1 MRGVFMIHA
10 FIPILGSVIEF
21 LANHMIGLLGGF
33 GAVFMTL
40 IIWFSK
46 KYLVPYLKVEKRRR
60 FAEFIAVIADDV
72 TDELVRKYPDQD
84 WIKKIDEAVDKLI
97 EICGI
102 NTEVARRAV
111 TAALARK

>member
-1 MRGVFMIHA
+1 MVPA

-21 LANHMIGLLGGF
+21 LTNHLIGLLGGF
-33 GAVFMTL
+33 GAVSLTL
-40 IIWFSK
+40 IMWFAK

-60 FAEFIAVIADDV
+60 FAEYIAVIADDI
-72 TDELVRKYPDQD
+72 TDELIRKYPDKD

-102 NTEVARRAV
+102 DTEVARRAIS
-111 TAALARK
+111 AALARK